1 MDNSLAIRNPK
12 LAKQWHET
20 KNGTLTLFKL
30 QLVPIKK
37 AWWKCNEGHEW
48 EASNLI

>member
-30 QLVPIKK
+30 QLVPIKSMV
-37 AWWKCNEGHEW
+37 EMQ
-48 EASNLI
+48 

>member
-37 AWWKCNEGHEW
+37 HGGNAMKDMSGKH
-48 EASNLI
+48 LI